1 MAVKGPLATVTNV
14 RSFIAEI
21 GKLKRGA
28 GLTTFR
34 GQRNATW
41 AVEPGILRAPQ
52 KLLAHEKQAVRDLLS
67 IHPQEFQSDG
77 SMFDRLVR
85 MQHYGLPTR
94 LLDVT
99 GNPLVALYFATEPY
113 RSKLST
119 IDGKVIVLSVPD
131 TRTKYFDS
139 DAVSC
144 VANLSNLSND
154 EKKAIIDSKASSMA
168 DFNATPAVDRL
179 LQFVRV
185 EKPYFREEIVRL
197 DLFRPFYVIP
207 KMSNRRIIAQSG
219 AFIIY
224 GLPPTK
230 TMIFRRDISVNSII
244 VPQDAKGPIRAEL
257 ESLGINESTLFPE
270 IDRAASYIA
279 RRYSA

>member
-1 MAVKGPLATVTNV
+1 MAVKGPLATVSTV

-21 GKLKRGA
+21 GKIKRGA

-67 IHPQEFQSDG
+67 IHPQEFHAD

-113 RSKLST
+113 RSRLST
-119 IDGKVIVLSVPD
+119 VDGKVYVFSVPD
-131 TRTKYFDS
+131 HRTKYFDS

-144 VANLSNLSND
+144 VANLSNLSSD
-154 EKKAIIDSKASSMA
+154 EKQTIIDSKSLSIE
-168 DFNATPAVDRL
+168 DFNETPSVDRL

-185 EKPYFREEIVRL
+185 EKPHFRNEIVRL

-230 TMIFRRDISVNSII
+230 TMVFRRDINVNSII
-244 VPQDAKGPIRAEL
+244 VPQDAKSLIRSEL

-279 RRYSA
+279 RRYST